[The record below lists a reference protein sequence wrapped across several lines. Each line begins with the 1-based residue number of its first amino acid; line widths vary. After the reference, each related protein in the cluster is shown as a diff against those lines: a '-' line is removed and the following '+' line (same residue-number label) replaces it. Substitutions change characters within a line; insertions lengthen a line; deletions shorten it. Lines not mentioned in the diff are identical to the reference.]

1 MVSIGSLPASRSRM
15 NVPPKIFS
23 FQRAYM
29 RCLISSVKLFA
40 SLGESLLPISSTKGA
55 VVIGSDFYPFVAYP
69 YSCIAPKMQKIFSLV
84 NKTGL
89 KGSAGFRDAF
99 FQLSSVFFVTRRA
112 LPTREALDGQ
122 TSHAHQLPEY
132 APPVGAQKS
141 AHDLHEPSQEV
152 VLLLGCLEI
161 AHFQGLVHAYAG
173 FRKRSRWR
181 MNRSANAD

>member
-40 SLGESLLPISSTKGA
+40 SPSESLLPISSTKGA
-55 VVIGSDFYPFVAYP
+55 VVIGSDFYPSVACP
-69 YSCIAPKMQKIFSLV
+69 YSCIAPEMQKIFYLV

-89 KGSAGFRDAF
+89 KGGAGFRDAF
-99 FQLSSVFFVTRRA
+99 FQLSSVFFGERRA
-112 LPTREALDGQ
+112 LPTREAFDGQ
-122 TSHAHQLPEY
+122 TAHAHQFAEY
-132 APPVGAQKS
+132 APSVGAQKS
-141 AHDLHEPSQEV
+141 AHDLHEPGQEV
-152 VLLLGCLEI
+152 VLLLRRLEI
-161 AHFQGLVHAYAG
+161 ARFQRLVHAYAG

-181 MNRSANAD
+181 MNRPANAD